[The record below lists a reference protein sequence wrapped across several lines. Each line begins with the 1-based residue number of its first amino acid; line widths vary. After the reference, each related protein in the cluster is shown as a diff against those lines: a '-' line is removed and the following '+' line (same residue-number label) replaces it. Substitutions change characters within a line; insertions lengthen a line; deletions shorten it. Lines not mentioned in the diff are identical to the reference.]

1 MDSQLYHPCDREPRT
16 DGAGCRARATQQ
28 KDGRRSN
35 LPEVAIQ
42 KTKAGYANREMARGY
57 MDAIKDATEGK
68 EWCFVGVKPDEMN
81 EDISLAIR
89 KLPPA
94 EQQDNAAKLVVATLH
109 RLYPCNG
116 GAR

>member
-1 MDSQLYHPCDREPRT
+1 MNRISLFLAVALPALVQAAPHQKYFATMTGERL
-16 DGAGCRARATQQ
+16 ARYYLG
-28 KDGRRSN
+28 D
-35 LPEVAIQ
+35 V
-42 KTKAGYANREMARGY
+42 GYANREMARGY